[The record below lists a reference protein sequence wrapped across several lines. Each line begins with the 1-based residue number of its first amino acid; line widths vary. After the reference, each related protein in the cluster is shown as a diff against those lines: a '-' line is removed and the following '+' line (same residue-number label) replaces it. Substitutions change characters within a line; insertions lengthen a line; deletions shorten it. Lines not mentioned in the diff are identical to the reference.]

1 MARPR
6 KCRRVC
12 GLPEISD
19 FGPVEKKPK
28 DNVVLMSVEEYETI
42 RLIDWEG
49 LTQEECGK
57 QMEVARTT
65 VQSIY
70 MAARRKLAD
79 CLVNGKLL
87 KIEGGDYRVCTA
99 PHLSRCGKTHCCKK
113 LW

>member
-65 VQSIY
+65 VSYTHLRLITKIIY
-70 MAARRKLAD
+70 
-79 CLVNGKLL
+79 N
-87 KIEGGDYRVCTA
+87 Y
-99 PHLSRCGKTHCCKK
+99 SR
-113 LW
+113 LRFQA